1 MKRRDFAM
9 GLGSISLGAAIV
21 GGPALAKAMDITWTS
36 PSKRDLSKLD
46 KAWESAASG
55 ATPAL
60 GQTDALLILQD
71 GGLVYERYGPD
82 HGPDTRHI
90 AWSMTKSITHALTG
104 IAVGEGK
111 VDIDRPLLTP
121 HAGDP
126 KLTLRHLIT
135 LTDGLDWDE
144 GDYDPAKSD
153 ATKMLFG
160 PGRFDGAAYVA
171 AKTQAVPPGT
181 RWRYSTGA
189 FHLAA
194 AELQANLFPEAR
206 TPDTRRAAMASWMD
220 SRLFT
225 PVGMTSVV
233 PEFDAAG
240 TFVGGSLLYATARDF
255 ARFGEFYRN
264 DGVWLGRRVLPVGW
278 VAFGRKPTLQPAY
291 GAGWWL
297 EAEPGQGEASLMRGA
312 GPMDAYSAQ
321 GHNGQVIA
329 VIPSK
334 NAVVVRL
341 GLMDDGDA
349 GWAAL
354 ATWLTP
360 VVNGLPDRK
369 SHPIG

>member
-9 GLGSISLGAAIV
+9 GLGATVASAPLIARAEVNWNPSRRRDIS
-21 GGPALAKAMDITWTS
+21 ALDE
-36 PSKRDLSKLD
+36 
-46 KAWESAASG
+46 AWRAAASG

-71 GGLVYERYGPD
+71 GALVYERYGPD
-82 HGPDTRHI
+82 HGQDTRHI
-90 AWSMTKSITHALTG
+90 SWSMAKSFTHALTG

-111 VDIDRPLLTP
+111 VDIDRPLTTP

-126 KLTLRHLIT
+126 KLSLRDLIT

-153 ATKMLFG
+153 ATRMLYG
-160 PGRFDGAAYVA
+160 PGRFNGAAYVA
-171 AKTQAVPPGT
+171 AKAQAVPRGT

-194 AELQANLFPEAR
+194 AELQAHLSPEAS
-206 TPDTRRAAMASWMD
+206 TPETRRAAMADWMD
-220 SRLFT
+220 SRLFK
-225 PVGMTSVV
+225 PLGMTSAT

-240 TFVGGSLLYATARDF
+240 TFVGGSLLYATARDY
-255 ARFGEFYRN
+255 ARFGELYRN
-264 DGVWLGRRVLPVGW
+264 DGVWSGRRILPVGW
-278 VAFGRKPTLQPAY
+278 VDFARRSTLQPAY

-297 EAEPGQGEASLMRGA
+297 EAKAGNSEASLMRGA
-312 GPMDAYSAQ
+312 GPMDTFSAQ

-334 NAVVVRL
+334 AATVVRL
-341 GLMDDGDA
+341 GLMDDGEA
-349 GWAAL
+349 AWKAL
-354 ATWLTP
+354 AGWLTP
-360 VVNGLPDRK
+360 IVNGLPDR
-369 SHPIG
+369 PIAGTSA